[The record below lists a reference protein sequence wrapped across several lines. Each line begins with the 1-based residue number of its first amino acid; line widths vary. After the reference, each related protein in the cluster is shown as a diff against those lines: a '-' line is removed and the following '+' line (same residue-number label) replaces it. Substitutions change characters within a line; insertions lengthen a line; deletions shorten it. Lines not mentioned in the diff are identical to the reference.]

1 MSNESASNSD
11 QSVEED
17 ESAAGQGMTQ
27 EQLLA
32 LVADAQSAQAK
43 VQEAESRAKEV
54 VDKLNALLAEAK
66 TVLGQISEVAPKL
79 AAATTEVEAHR
90 ASSETHAGQAGE
102 AQTRAAE
109 IRGDLETILAA
120 AQQSQGVVEA
130 AKLSVDGL
138 KEAATQTNA
147 DILNVKATA
156 DANAE
161 AIEGALGVAK
171 ASSEAAKGL
180 ADVAETVD
188 QRVKDY
194 EAKLKDFN
202 AQYGEQ
208 LEAIKS
214 LLPGATSAGLASAF
228 DKRRKTF
235 LNPGKHWQ
243 WMFVG
248 SVMILV
254 AMSAWSLYEVYQHTS
269 ATNSQIIVF
278 WLSRVPVA
286 AALVWLAMHASRE
299 SALAR
304 RLEEDYGFKVS
315 VASSFQGF
323 LEQMKN
329 VGGFTA
335 DNEPLKALCDATLTQ
350 ILNPPGRIYE
360 RHALAV
366 SPTSELLKVMQP
378 AADVAKTVKLPA
390 GH

>member
-32 LVADAQSAQAK
+32 LVADAQSTQAK

-269 ATNSQIIVF
+269 ATTSQIIVF